1 MSGRNGVDDGV
12 VHIAVVGAIQRLIA
26 DAVRQRFLPA
36 LDPGSGIRRAAG
48 VLADEIAQPLALD
61 RLIVDVEQP
70 VLDLDAVARQAD
82 DTFDV
87 VGGVIP
93 RQPKH
98 HDVAAVRLRAE
109 DTARE
114 DVRRER
120 DRIVA
125 VAVGIFRDEQ
135 IVAHQKRRLHRPR
148 RDVERLEQEGADD
161 ERDQKGMDDD
171 ADGLAEA
178 AFSFGP
184 GGHAH
189 CFPNSRGPM
198 STRWQNVLFARS
210 VRPSREENGL
220 DSDLEGKLRPKPGI
234 RVSLD
239 LACGVLDGCLR
250 RRNQS
255 SPQNFAIH

>member
-1 MSGRNGVDDGV
+1 MPGRNGVDDGV
-12 VHIAVVGAIQRLIA
+12 VHIAVVLAVQRLIA
-26 DAVRQRFLPA
+26 DAVRQRLLPA
-36 LDPGSGIRRAAG
+36 LDPRSRIRRAAR

-70 VLDLDAVARQAD
+70 VLDLDPVARQPND
-82 DTFDV
+82 PLDV
-87 VGGVIP
+87 VGGVVP
-93 RQPKH
+93 WQAKH

-109 DTARE
+109 DATRE

-120 DRIVA
+120 DRIMA

-135 IVAHQKRRLHRPR
+135 IVADQERRLHRPR
-148 RDVERLEQEGADD
+148 GNVERLEQEGADD

-171 ADGLAEA
+171 ADGFAQA
-178 AFSFGP
+178 ALRFGP

-189 CFPNSRGPM
+189 CFPNSRGLM

-220 DSDLEGKLRPKPGI
+220 DSDLEGKFRPKPEI

-239 LACGVLDGCLR
+239 IPCGVLDGCLR
-250 RRNQS
+250 RCNQS
-255 SPQNFAIH
+255 PPQNFAIH